1 LHKKKLSI
9 FFLLILGFYLYSNN
23 VIKNIKTSI
32 TNVSPFKVK
41 FTQQVL
47 IDNEKEVEEKGYII
61 FKNIKTLKWVYNNPE
76 LKVFLLKDNMYYYYN
91 KEENQLKR
99 GKISKYDKTS
109 IWRIFFSEKGFKYI
123 SNEKGLIKIIDKEE
137 GIEYEVRYD
146 NSFLP
151 IEVIQNDNSGIIYKY
166 FFYDFKKKIGI
177 ENSEFELKLPK
188 DVEIVTE

>member
-1 LHKKKLSI
+1 MHKKKLSI